1 MAMTLRLNEDDHE
14 RLREIAQRQGLSM
27 QEVVHSAL
35 QQYFA
40 RHEEF
45 RAKHVRRF
53 LSEDAELL
61 DLLSQ

>member
-1 MAMTLRLNEDDHE
+1 MAMTLRLSEDEHE
-14 RLREIAQRQGLSM
+14 RLRKIAQRQGSSM

-45 RAKHVRRF
+45 RAKQVSRF

-61 DLLSQ
+61 ELLSQ